1 MVKKEP
7 YSVTSYNMLGGE
19 KNGDE
24 SAGCHEKSGK
34 AGEAR

>member
-7 YSVTSYNMLGGE
+7 HSLTSCQILGGVKDGE
-19 KNGDE
+19 E

>member
-1 MVKKEP
+1 MVEKDP
-7 YSVTSYNMLGGE
+7 HSLTLCNIFGGV
-19 KNGDE
+19 KNGEE

>member
-7 YSVTSYNMLGGE
+7 YSLVSCNIFGGVKNGE
-19 KNGDE
+19 K